1 MAARHG
7 CRTAAGIRR
16 LLELQ
21 FVCGCRAAG
30 GAAAVYDKPPA
41 AAERAA
47 DGVDPAQK
55 HDGLPGFCRLAQE
68 DQTGG
73 AHGAA
78 VLAVGL
84 GTALSLLYIG
94 ADPMLYSS
102 DVQFPLGILQVPG
115 MRMGVLSAG
124 HLLLYAAGVVLVT
137 ALVMTLLAGRM
148 ERHLAEAVSE
158 RQ

>member
-1 MAARHG
+1 MIAYLIGLPLSVLLTVWILRRSMMG
-7 CRTAAGIRR
+7 CRDFADWRR
-16 LLELQ
+16 KTKRVVL
-21 FVCGCRAAG
+21 
-30 GAAAVYDKPPA
+30 
-41 AAERAA
+41 
-47 DGVDPAQK
+47 
-55 HDGLPGFCRLAQE
+55 
-68 DQTGG
+68 T
-73 AHGAA
+73 GAA

-124 HLLLYAAGVVLVT
+124 HLLLYAAGVVLGT
-137 ALVMTLLAGRM
+137 ALVMTLLSGRM

>member
-1 MAARHG
+1 MMG
-7 CRTAAGIRR
+7 CRNFTDWRR
-16 LLELQ
+16 KTKRVVL
-21 FVCGCRAAG
+21 
-30 GAAAVYDKPPA
+30 
-41 AAERAA
+41 
-47 DGVDPAQK
+47 
-55 HDGLPGFCRLAQE
+55 
-68 DQTGG
+68 T
-73 AHGAA
+73 GAA

-137 ALVMTLLAGRM
+137 ALVMTLLSGRM